1 MTCAS
6 VALPLELLALSKEV
20 KYFMPGMFLETE
32 SVYQL

>member
-6 VALPLELLALSKEV
+6 VALPLELSALSKEV
-20 KYFMPGMFLETE
+20 KYLVLGVILETD